1 MFDRIPKPDPS
12 ELPSSVLSSVPAK
25 KKGRIRKTTPRYSGK
40 KNRNE
45 SVLPVPSSDMPEE
58 EDTALPPMTMT
69 VSQLTYELHINL
81 QAAYK
86 LVKQE
91 DFPCFTIGQKILI
104 SREGLQHWIDEQC
117 AKPKSYNDGAAE
129 ETRREKE

>member
-12 ELPSSVLSSVPAK
+12 ALPSPVVNSVPAK

-45 SVLPVPSSDMPEE
+45 SVLPVSSDMPEE
-58 EDTALPPMTMT
+58 EDASLPPMTMT

-91 DFPCFTIGQKILI
+91 GFPCFTIGQKILI
-104 SREGLQHWIDEQC
+104 SREGLQRWIDEQC
-117 AKPKSYNDGAAE
+117 AKPKTGDDGPAE
-129 ETRREKE
+129 GPRREKA

>member
-12 ELPSSVLSSVPAK
+12 ELPSPVVNSVPAK
-25 KKGRIRKTTPRYSGK
+25 KKGRVRKTTPRYSGK

-45 SVLPVPSSDMPEE
+45 PVLPVPSDMPEE
-58 EDTALPPMTMT
+58 EETALPPMTMT
-69 VSQLTYELHINL
+69 VNQLTYELHINL

-91 DFPCFTIGQKILI
+91 GFPCFTIGQKILI
-104 SREGLQHWIDEQC
+104 SREGLQRWIDAQC
-117 AKPKSYNDGAAE
+117 AKPKTDNDGPVE
-129 ETRREKE
+129 EPGREKV